1 MPSRHPTSSI
11 SLEQE
16 AETHE
21 RSRVDKQGVFNIAH
35 PSGEDL
41 IAQMLDLVLKQDDP
55 ERSFVE
61 FKKGDEIVL
70 LLNNQG
76 GMSTLEMGA
85 ILDETLNQLGTN
97 TTCHNM
103 VSGPPIRHLCFRAD
117 YQKNKTSIPSES

>member
-1 MPSRHPTSSI
+1 LRWRGSGSNN
-11 SLEQE
+11 
-16 AETHE
+16 
-21 RSRVDKQGVFNIAH
+21 QGVFNIAH

-41 IAQMLDLVLKQDDP
+41 IAQMLNLVLKQDDP

-85 ILDETLNQLGTN
+85 ILDEVLNQLGERD
-97 TTCHNM
+97 
-103 VSGPPIRHLCFRAD
+103 SCFR
-117 YQKNKTSIPSES
+117 